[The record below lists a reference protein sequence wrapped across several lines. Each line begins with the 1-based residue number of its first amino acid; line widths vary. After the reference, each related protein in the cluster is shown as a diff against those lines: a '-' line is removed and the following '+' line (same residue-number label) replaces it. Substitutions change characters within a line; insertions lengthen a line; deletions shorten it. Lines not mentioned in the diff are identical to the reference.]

1 MLSTSQPYSG
11 VFLTPGSGSNRDHST
26 LCYLEELLQPLPVE
40 RFDFQYRK
48 DGKPFPSPVKKLV
61 VEVNDAVTKMS
72 NREGIDSKKLVLG
85 GRSMG
90 GRVCSMAVAEGLPAT
105 GLILI
110 CYPLHPVKKPEK
122 LRVEHFPAIEVPCL
136 FISGDKDEFG
146 TPEEFSQ
153 HLPQISGPVT
163 RVVLEGKRHDL
174 KGADEHIGETVCDWL
189 SKL

>member
-1 MLSTSQPYSG
+1 MPSTTHPYSG

-26 LCYLEELLQPLPVE
+26 LCYLENLLLPLPVE
-40 RFDFQYRK
+40 RFNFQYRE
-48 DGKPFPSPVKKLV
+48 DGKPFPPPVKKLV
-61 VEVNDAVTKMS
+61 DEVNEAVIKMS
-72 NREGIDSKKLVLG
+72 NREGIDSKKLILG
-85 GRSMG
+85 GRSLG
-90 GRVCSMAVAEGLPAT
+90 GRVCSMAVAEGLPAA

-122 LRVEHFPAIEVPCL
+122 LRVEHFSDIKVPCL

-174 KGADEHIGETVCDWL
+174 RGADEDIGEAVSEWL
-189 SKL
+189 NKI